1 MASDPG
7 RNSPDDP
14 FAAST
19 TMSHSPV
26 GYADSAEHT
35 HTGEAHNETRRDLTE
50 SAEGLYSAPSIEIVG
65 SELYDRE
72 LHQHPDLQ
80 A

>member
-7 RNSPDDP
+7 RDSPDDP
-14 FAAST
+14 FAASAT
-19 TMSHSPV
+19 ITHSPV
-26 GYADSAEHT
+26 EDADSAEHART
-35 HTGEAHNETRRDLTE
+35 AEAHNEARRDLAQ
-50 SAEGLYSAPSIEIVG
+50 SAEGLCSRPSIEIVG

-72 LHQHPDLQ
+72 LHQQP